1 MQKPPSETLPGTL
14 QRLQRA
20 LQQATSSATL
30 GAWARPMLRLQ
41 APKEGVELRGYS
53 YRRKSLCAALPRTVA
68 TLTVPRANRWCPA
81 RSQKSLRDWG
91 NRSSHGR
98 ENAPFREFAPISCAS
113 GLITTCEM
121 LKRFSAVCVLLIA
134 LLAGTAT
141 AATPEPTLRLRGGGI
156 MSTMADKL
164 GWKRTK
170 VGPDELG
177 CGPLPQVKPKDR
189 HTQEG
194 AKMKKKH
201 DGDGYTR
208 SHSFVIPDV
217 AGQR

>member
-1 MQKPPSETLPGTL
+1 
-14 QRLQRA
+14 
-20 LQQATSSATL
+20 
-30 GAWARPMLRLQ
+30 
-41 APKEGVELRGYS
+41 
-53 YRRKSLCAALPRTVA
+53 
-68 TLTVPRANRWCPA
+68 
-81 RSQKSLRDWG
+81 
-91 NRSSHGR
+91 
-98 ENAPFREFAPISCAS
+98 
-113 GLITTCEM
+113 
-121 LKRFSAVCVLLIA
+121 
-134 LLAGTAT
+134 
-141 AATPEPTLRLRGGGI
+141 

>member
-1 MQKPPSETLPGTL
+1 MQKPTSETLPGTL

-53 YRRKSLCAALPRTVA
+53 YRRKSLRAALPRTVA
-68 TLTVPRANRWCPA
+68 TREPLVSCQKPEEFAGLGEQVP
-81 RSQKSLRDWG
+81 
-91 NRSSHGR
+91 SSHGR